1 MLWHAPSVNA
11 VLPPRIEGTIP
22 VAPGR
27 RLGFSEFGPHDGRPV
42 FWFHGTPGARRQV
55 PAEARAMAWDRGL
68 RIIGIDRPGIGS
80 STPHGYRCVL
90 DFAAD
95 MDTVMVGLGIDRF
108 AVVALSGGGPYALA
122 LARQF
127 PDRAVGIGVLGGVAP
142 TVGADATEGGAVAL
156 ARRFAP
162 AISAGRVPLAATLA
176 GVLRVSRPFANQAIA
191 LYGRMSPEG
200 DRLLLEQPAFK
211 AMFIDDLLNGS
222 RRQISAPIA
231 DLVLFGRH
239 WGFEVGEV
247 EVPVRWWHGDADHI
261 VPHAHGEHTVARI
274 PDARLLT
281 LPGQSHLGGLGVSE
295 EVLDTLL
302 DLWPTRSPGGA
313 SKRVLEPK

>member
-1 MLWHAPSVNA
+1 
-11 VLPPRIEGTIP
+11 
-22 VAPGR
+22 
-27 RLGFSEFGPHDGRPV
+27 
-42 FWFHGTPGARRQV
+42 
-55 PAEARAMAWDRGL
+55 
-68 RIIGIDRPGIGS
+68 
-80 STPHGYRCVL
+80 
-90 DFAAD
+90 
-95 MDTVMVGLGIDRF
+95 
-108 AVVALSGGGPYALA
+108 
-122 LARQF
+122 
-127 PDRAVGIGVLGGVAP
+127 
-142 TVGADATEGGAVAL
+142 
-156 ARRFAP
+156 
-162 AISAGRVPLAATLA
+162 
-176 GVLRVSRPFANQAIA
+176 
-191 LYGRMSPEG
+191 
-200 DRLLLEQPAFK
+200 
-211 AMFIDDLLNGS
+211 MFIDDLLNGS

-313 SKRVLEPK
+313 SKQVLEPK

>member
-1 MLWHAPSVNA
+1 
-11 VLPPRIEGTIP
+11 
-22 VAPGR
+22 
-27 RLGFSEFGPHDGRPV
+27 
-42 FWFHGTPGARRQV
+42 
-55 PAEARAMAWDRGL
+55 MAWDRGL

-95 MDTVMVGLGIDRF
+95 MDTVMAGLGIDRF